1 MRFRSAPAGDTA
13 VTGYELVTRAI
24 EFDCPERLPFFQHV
38 YPAAPDD
45 VCDSWE
51 LDRQKAGWF
60 FDTPLPDDW
69 GCIWEV
75 TDVKNMGQVVRGPL
89 EDWSRLDS
97 YRPPNPKDPFYFE
110 RVEKDIAA
118 AGDRYVCLTSHFN
131 LIERLHMLHGFEQ
144 TMVDFYYE
152 PEKIDRVLDMVLDF
166 KMDQVDEIHRR
177 FGDRVHGV
185 FLTDDWGTQNG
196 TFISPELFDR
206 FFFDRYR
213 TLVSRY
219 HEHGYHFILHSC
231 GRINNFV
238 DRFIKAG
245 VDVMN
250 MQQPRAYGI
259 EELGRR
265 FRGRIAFLATV
276 DIQSTLPSGD
286 PEEIR
291 REAHELVEHWST
303 PEGGFIVFNYGDGEG
318 IGVGPDTTRVMFE
331 AFMEKMSLR

>member
-75 TDVKNMGQVVRGPL
+75 TDVKNMGQVARGPL

-185 FLTDDWGTQNG
+185 FLTDDWGTQQG

-303 PEGGFIVFNYGDGEG
+303 PDGGFIVFNYGDGEG